1 MEITAEIDKTVIV
14 IGIESRK
21 EYRSAE
27 EE

>member
-14 IGIESRK
+14 IGIESTK
-21 EYRSAE
+21 EYRSGE